1 MRRRL
6 TGPAAFLAVVSLTL
20 SSCAPAPAPVD
31 PDAVRGAEIGDPLPG
46 LSLSELGRFEAG
58 REAFMR
64 IFLPEEGLGPVYNEN
79 SCNACHSRGGIGGFG
94 DEWDIKASYQ
104 AEDGSC
110 DPLYDSGGA
119 NVRIQAT
126 HLAAAAGVRPEE
138 VPESANQVGYF
149 TAPALWGR
157 GLMEAIAEETLLALA
172 DPDDADGDGIAG
184 RPGRDAQGR
193 IGRFLRKAS
202 VHDLKAA
209 AEGSV
214 LFEFGVT
221 TPGHP
226 RELVFSVAS
235 LPPGADPAP
244 EPEVDQATLQA
255 MADYIRFLALPPRN
269 MPSDPE
275 ALRQVAKGEGLFH
288 QVGCARCHVPFLVT
302 GPSPVAALDRKA
314 VPLYSD
320 LLLHDMGPG
329 RESICSP
336 GTSAT
341 EVRTEPLIGL
351 AIRKGYMFD
360 GAALDL
366 WEAIALH
373 GGTARPS
380 VEAFDALSELQR
392 HALIAFLMTL

>member
-6 TGPAAFLAVVSLTL
+6 MGPAVSLAVASLTVA
-20 SSCAPAPAPVD
+20 SCAPAPAPVD
-31 PDAVRGAEIGDPLPG
+31 PDAVRGVEVGDPLPG
-46 LSLSELGRFEAG
+46 LSPAELARFEAG
-58 REAFMR
+58 RAAFSR
-64 IFLPEEGLGPVYNEN
+64 IFLPAEGLGPVYNEN

-104 AEDGSC
+104 AAEGSC
-110 DPLYDSGGA
+110 DPLYGVGGA
-119 NVRIQAT
+119 NVRGQVT
-126 HLAAAAGVRPEE
+126 AAAAAVGVG
-138 VPESANQVGYF
+138 PESVPAAANQRARF

-157 GLMEAIAEETLLALA
+157 GLVEAIAEETLLALA
-172 DPDDADGDGIAG
+172 DPEDADGDGIAG

-202 VHDLKAA
+202 VHDLQSA

-214 LFEFGVT
+214 LLEFGVT

-244 EPEVDQATLQA
+244 EPEVDQATLDA

-269 MPSDPE
+269 VPSDPE
-275 ALRQVAKGEGLFH
+275 ARRQAATGEGLFH

-329 RESICSP
+329 RESMCSP

-341 EVRTEPLIGL
+341 QVRTEPLIGL

-373 GGTARPS
+373 GGTARAS
-380 VEAFDALSELQR
+380 VEAFNALHELQR
-392 HALIAFLMTL
+392 HALVAFLMTL